1 MRFSQ
6 QFGELPFGYDHK
18 YVYSHIGYNLKATDI
33 QAAIGLAQ
41 IKKLNLFVDKRRENF
56 SALYEGLK
64 EYSNL
69 LILPEKTHN
78 SNPSWF
84 SFPITI
90 RDNAGF
96 KRSDIVNYL
105 EKNKIAT
112 RMLFAGNITKQP
124 AYLNIKKRIY
134 GCLANTDKI
143 MNDSFFVGVY
153 PGIGEEQINY
163 MLDIFNR
170 FLKKYN

>member
-33 QAAIGLAQ
+33 QAALGLAQ
-41 IKKLNLFVDKRRENF
+41 IKKLNLFVDKRRKNLL
-56 SALYEGLK
+56 SLYEWLK

-69 LILPEKTHN
+69 LILPEKTQN

-84 SFPITI
+84 GFPITI
-90 RDNAGF
+90 RDGAGF
-96 KRSDIVNYL
+96 KRSDFVNYL

-134 GCLANTDKI
+134 GGLTNTDKI

-163 MLDIFNR
+163 MLDIFNK